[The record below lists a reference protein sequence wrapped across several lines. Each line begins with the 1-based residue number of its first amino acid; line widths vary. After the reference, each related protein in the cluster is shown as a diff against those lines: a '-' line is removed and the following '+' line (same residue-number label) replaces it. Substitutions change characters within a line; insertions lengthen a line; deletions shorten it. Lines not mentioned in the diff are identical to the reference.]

1 MMGYVTH
8 DELSLLLIVMGVSV
22 FMVLA
27 TVLIHYEAL
36 HLITRYIHPRF
47 MQPRKQMVVVI
58 LAIFTAHTLE
68 VWLYALAYYLLDL
81 MTPVTDIL
89 DVADNLSGDF
99 LDYLYFS
106 TVSYTSLGLGDLYPV
121 GPVRLLTGIES
132 LNGLLL
138 IGWSA
143 SFTYLVMEKRWR
155 L

>member
-1 MMGYVTH
+1 METLFQQ
-8 DELSLLLIVMGVSV
+8 EWPLLLVVMATSV
-22 FMVLA
+22 VTVLA

-36 HLITRYIHPRF
+36 TLISRFLHPRF
-47 MQPRKQMVVVI
+47 DNPRKQMVLVI
-58 LAIFTAHTLE
+58 VAIFAAHTVE
-68 VWLYALAYYLLDL
+68 IWLYALAYYLLDQL
-81 MTPVTDIL
+81 TPVADIL
-89 DVADNLSGDF
+89 DVAGNMTGSF

>member
-1 MMGYVTH
+1 M
-8 DELSLLLIVMGVSV
+8 
-22 FMVLA
+22 
-27 TVLIHYEAL
+27 
-36 HLITRYIHPRF
+36 
-47 MQPRKQMVVVI
+47 
-58 LAIFTAHTLE
+58 
-68 VWLYALAYYLLDL
+68 WLYALAYYLLDF
-81 MTPVTDIL
+81 MTPMADIV
-89 DVADNLSGDF
+89 DVGDNLSGGF

-138 IGWSA
+138 IAWSA

>member
-1 MMGYVTH
+1 MEFIAHNENG
-8 DELSLLLIVMGVSV
+8 LLVVVMVVSV
-22 FMVLA
+22 FTVLA

-36 HLITRYIHPRF
+36 NLITRYIHPRF
-47 MQPRKQMVVVI
+47 SQPRRQMIAVI

-68 VWLYALAYYLLDL
+68 VWLYALAYYALDQL
-81 MTPVTDIL
+81 TPVSDIV
-89 DVADNLSGDF
+89 DIADNVTQGF

-121 GPVRLLTGIES
+121 GPVRLLCGIES

-143 SFTYLVMEKRWR
+143 SFTYLVMQQRWR

>member
-1 MMGYVTH
+1 MEFGGH
-8 DELSLLLIVMGVSV
+8 QEWGLLLMVMGASV
-22 FMVLA
+22 FTVLA

-36 HLITRYIHPRF
+36 NLITRYVHPRF
-47 MQPRKQMVVVI
+47 MKPRQQMVVVI
-58 LAIFTAHTLE
+58 MAIFAAHTVE
-68 VWLYALAYYLLDL
+68 IWLYAVTYYLLDQ
-81 MTPVTDIL
+81 MTPITDIV
-89 DVADNLSGDF
+89 DVADNLSGSF

-121 GPVRLLTGIES
+121 GPLRLMTGIES

>member
-1 MMGYVTH
+1 MEHFLHGEWGLLTVVMAASVVT
-8 DELSLLLIVMGVSV
+8 
-22 FMVLA
+22 VLA

-36 HLITRYIHPRF
+36 TLISRFLHPRF
-47 MQPRKQMVVVI
+47 ENPRQQMLVVI
-58 LAIFTAHTLE
+58 IGVFTAHTLE
-68 VWLYALAYYLLDL
+68 VWLYAFAYYLLDML
-81 MTPVTDIL
+81 TPMADII
-89 DVADNLSGDF
+89 DVADNLSGSF

-121 GPVRLLTGIES
+121 GPIRLMTGIES

-155 L
+155 I